1 MSSSS
6 HAPRTIAL
14 LLSLAVA
21 GGGCKFAVQHPAAT
35 IGIVGGTVG
44 LMTCEI
50 GTGFELGDG
59 ETQATCGAIA
69 AGAGLALAG
78 IVALAI
84 YFGGEGHTVLVDDG
98 PPPPIV
104 RDKKPAAAPG
114 PGEVALPA
122 EPWYHDKP
130 ERYRVC
136 VAAAAT
142 PPVPHFPAPFEGCDT
157 RSESFTEPPGGNS
170 LHFHYK
176 DFSVAETTAE
186 REKTPGACCYLVFEF
201 PRSESAPAP
210 TP

>member
-1 MSSSS
+1 MR
-6 HAPRTIAL
+6 AIV
-14 LLSLAVA
+14 LSLIVSLT
-21 GGGCKFAVQHPAAT
+21 GCKFAVQHPAAT

-44 LMTCEI
+44 VLTCEL
-50 GTGFELGDG
+50 GTGFDLSDG
-59 ETQATCGAIA
+59 STQGTCAAIG

-104 RDKKPAAAPG
+104 RDKKPPALG
-114 PGEVALPA
+114 PGEMAVPE
-122 EPWYHDKP
+122 EPWYRDKP
-130 ERYRVC
+130 ETYRVC
-136 VAAAAT
+136 VAASAT

-176 DFSVAETTAE
+176 DFSAAETTAA
-186 REKTPGACCYLVFEF
+186 RATDPNACCYLVYEF
-201 PRSESAPAP
+201 PRSEAAPAAPP
-210 TP
+210 TPAPPPTPSP

>member
-1 MSSSS
+1 MR
-6 HAPRTIAL
+6 AVT
-14 LLSLAVA
+14 LSLCLSVSAL
-21 GGGCKFAVQHPAAT
+21 GGCKFAVNHPAAT

-44 LMTCEI
+44 LMTCEL
-50 GTGFELGDG
+50 GTGFDVADG
-59 ETQATCGAIA
+59 ETQLTCGAIG

-84 YFGGEGHTVLVDDG
+84 YFGGDGHTVLVEE
-98 PPPPIV
+98 PIEPIV
-104 RDKKPAAAPG
+104 RDTKPPAPAALAPG
-114 PGEVALPA
+114 EIAVPA

-136 VAAAAT
+136 VDAAAT
-142 PPVPHFPAPFEGCDT
+142 PPSPHFPAPFDRCDT

-186 REKTPGACCYLVFEF
+186 RAKNPNACCYLVFEF
-201 PRSESAPAP
+201 PR
-210 TP
+210 TN